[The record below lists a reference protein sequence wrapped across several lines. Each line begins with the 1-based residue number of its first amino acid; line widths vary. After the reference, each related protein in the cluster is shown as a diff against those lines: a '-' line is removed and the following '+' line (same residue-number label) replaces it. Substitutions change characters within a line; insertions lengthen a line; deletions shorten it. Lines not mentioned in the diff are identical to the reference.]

1 MLSKREREFVEDWL
15 KVVEGKIEKIEFYKK
30 WGSKRGKSNFLDD
43 YKKVLDGEMLYEE
56 FNKKW
61 MKKGEWKGYIRVM
74 RHRLKKK
81 FEKAKEEIALLQ
93 RFFELEDMP

>member
-1 MLSKREREFVEDWL
+1 MLSKREREFIEDWL
-15 KVVEGKIEKIEFYKK
+15 KVIDGKIEKIEFYKK
-30 WGSKRGKSNFLDD
+30 WSSKKGNSSFLDD
-43 YKKVLDGEMLYEE
+43 YKKVIDGEMLYEM

-81 FEKAKEEIALLQ
+81 FEKVKDDLKLLQ
-93 RFFELEDMP
+93 RFFELEELP